1 MKTAHIF
8 KARKNP
14 NGDKVML
21 VIVEGCDLSHD
32 SAVETFHADKNTA
45 KAAAKAAGA
54 KPWNY

>member
-14 NGDKVML
+14 NGDKYTL
-21 VIVEGCDLSHD
+21 TIVEGCDLSHD
-32 SAVETFHADKNTA
+32 SAVTTPHADKN
-45 KAAAKAAGA
+45 AAKQAAKLAGA